1 MLFFSNLTQKKTK
14 ARERRRERRHPMSGF
29 CSWTTEGSA
38 LVVVDILRIAN
49 GVFQGRWDVMEPE
62 AGEAESKSEPPRL
75 GSGSGAKPQPTSLAE
90 SFTTPR
96 SSKRC
101 RSRWVPPNGQFEG
114 LSRNV
119 RCLLSTISS
128 RPIHRRKCRREAVAV
143 PKLCPNAI
151 ISIHLSWL
159 LSESRFPD
167 LLETLVVRSDRR
179 SCWS

>member
-128 RPIHRRKCRREAVAV
+128 RTIHRRKCRRRTVGVAKIFPIANTSTPFYV
-143 PKLCPNAI
+143 LLLASEYPR
-151 ISIHLSWL
+151 L
-159 LSESRFPD
+159 LSMH
-167 LLETLVVRSDRR
+167 
-179 SCWS
+179 